1 MHSVFRCFAISQAS
15 AISVI
20 LFHTCI
26 LTCLKQLYNVWCPT
40 NVSVVYW
47 LPYEAKAIEIMN
59 ATLSELYSRGFWLR
73 SDHGKRL
80 GKCLKSFLFCYARCA
95 HLCMCGYVNHTL
107 RFTMIPKVHF
117 MDHIAT
123 RMVVDSAKAEW
134 IINPVA
140 ESVQMQE
147 DYIGRPARLS
157 RRVNPR
163 LIHQRVL
170 ERSLLAMCRVLHPG
184 HSEV

>member
-1 MHSVFRCFAISQAS
+1 
-15 AISVI
+15 
-20 LFHTCI
+20 
-26 LTCLKQLYNVWCPT
+26 
-40 NVSVVYW
+40 
-47 LPYEAKAIEIMN
+47 
-59 ATLSELYSRGFWLR
+59 
-73 SDHGKRL
+73 
-80 GKCLKSFLFCYARCA
+80 
-95 HLCMCGYVNHTL
+95 MCGYVNHTL

-147 DYIGRPARLS
+147 DRLS

-170 ERSLLAMCRVLHPG
+170 ERSLLAMYRVLHPG

>member
-1 MHSVFRCFAISQAS
+1 MSPIHYDA
-15 AISVI
+15 
-20 LFHTCI
+20 
-26 LTCLKQLYNVWCPT
+26 
-40 NVSVVYW
+40 SVVYW
-47 LPYEAKAIEIMN
+47 LPYEAKAIKIMN
-59 ATLSELYSRGFWLR
+59 AALSELYSRGFWLR

-80 GKCLKSFLFCYARCA
+80 GKCFKSFLACYARCA
-95 HLCMCGYVNHTL
+95 HFCMLGYVNHKL

-123 RMVVDSAKAEW
+123 RMVEDSAKALW

-147 DYIGRPARLS
+147 DYIGKHARLS

-163 LIHQRVL
+163 LIH
-170 ERSLLAMCRVLHPG
+170 SKGA
-184 HSEV
+184 